1 LIFFSLF
8 FTVGDLGVSDENV
21 EHLCW
26 GTGASPVHSE
36 NQLSKA
42 EDGVLG
48 LVIGGGNE
56 MSESQQQTKQAA
68 QTDEQQEQD
77 DNEDSQEPLAL
88 LVIHAAMHMLFLP
101 QFTCDFYEEDEEDS
115 TKRQEEQ
122 RQTKDDRDMRNEVGL
137 GPTKKVE
144 AGVLLVPRP
153 TSIVWTVGAG
163 FVPKVKYGSEG
174 GTIWILV
181 ENNRS
186 HSSFQFT
193 DRFDFSTNKIS
204 LTLFFNCFLYFIF

>member
-1 LIFFSLF
+1 MQFDLFVIFFSLF

-36 NQLSKA
+36 NQLSKV

-48 LVIGGGNE
+48 LVIGGGDE
-56 MSESQQQTKQAA
+56 MSESQQQTKQSA

-101 QFTCDFYEEDEEDS
+101 QFTCDFFEEDEEDS

-122 RQTKDDRDMRNEVGL
+122 RQTRDDRDMRNEVGL

-153 TSIVWTVGAG
+153 TSIVWTAGAG
-163 FVPKVKYGSEG
+163 FVPKVRYSSGRTDLIFFLKTHIS
-174 GTIWILV
+174 
-181 ENNRS
+181 S
-186 HSSFQFT
+186 HPSLLIASSFQ
-193 DRFDFSTNKIS
+193 
-204 LTLFFNCFLYFIF
+204 LTKHH